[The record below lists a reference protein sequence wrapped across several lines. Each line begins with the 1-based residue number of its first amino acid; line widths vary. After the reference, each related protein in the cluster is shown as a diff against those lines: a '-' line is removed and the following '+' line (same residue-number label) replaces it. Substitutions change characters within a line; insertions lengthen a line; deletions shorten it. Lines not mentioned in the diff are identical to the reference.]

1 MEDGRIPLSAVQ
13 VLELAELAQRR
24 LSRIAGVMLVIAAF
38 LTLGFGV
45 LASQHRG
52 IDAVRGLPTVVGLV
66 GFAFERMGKSRI
78 AIRAARLAK
87 SDPNSVWFLD
97 GYRVISA
104 TDPKLMFRLS
114 KKMLA
119 RLTAMPTATVVS
131 K

>member
-1 MEDGRIPLSAVQ
+1 MEDGRIPLSPAQ
-13 VLELAELAQRR
+13 VVELGELAQRR
-24 LSRIAGVMLVIAAF
+24 LSRIAGVMLVIGLF
-38 LTLGFGV
+38 LGLGCIA
-45 LASQHRG
+45 LMASHRG
-52 IDAVRGLPTVVGLV
+52 LDAVRALPTVVGLL
-66 GFAFERMGKSRI
+66 GFTFERMGKSKV

-104 TDPKLMFRLS
+104 ADPKLFFRLS

-119 RLTAMPTATVVS
+119 QLTAMPTATVVS

>member
-1 MEDGRIPLSAVQ
+1 MA
-13 VLELAELAQRR
+13 
-24 LSRIAGVMLVIAAF
+24 
-38 LTLGFGV
+38 LGFVV
-45 LASQHRG
+45 LIARH
-52 IDAVRGLPTVVGLV
+52 DAINATRGLGPMVGLI

-104 TDPKLMFRLS
+104 GDPKLLFRLS